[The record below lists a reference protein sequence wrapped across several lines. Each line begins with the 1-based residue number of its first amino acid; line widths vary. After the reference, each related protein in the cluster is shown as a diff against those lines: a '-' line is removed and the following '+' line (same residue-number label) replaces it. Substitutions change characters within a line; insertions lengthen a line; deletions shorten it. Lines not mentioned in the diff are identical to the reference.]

1 MLTLITAMHLNRGG
15 NPLGP
20 AGNSKTE
27 NVKDLSR
34 HLSKYV
40 VVINCSDGMDYKVF
54 LVLIILPFILLTP
67 LLMSNSL

>member
-1 MLTLITAMHLNRGG
+1 MLTLITAMHLNRVG

-20 AGNSKTE
+20 AGTGKTDT
-27 NVKDLSR
+27 VKDLGK

-40 VVINCSDGMDYKVF
+40 VVINCSDGMVYKVF
-54 LVLIILPFILLTP
+54 LVLIILSFILLTP

>member
-1 MLTLITAMHLNRGG
+1 MNIIVLFVSSCLFRPGKADT
-15 NPLGP
+15 
-20 AGNSKTE
+20 
-27 NVKDLSR
+27 VKDLGK